1 MASASTSSD
10 ASVTNSTKK
19 PTIGDGHATGD
30 VAATGAFASRAK
42 QALDAWQTLE
52 KALANISS
60 HQKTFSEVAEAVNR
74 HLGTDIE
81 LQQKDAQI
89 ARLQSTMETISDEFA
104 KRYNQWDI
112 DREELKGE
120 LERKDTASEAKLKVL
135 KHNFTASHAQ
145 EVETFKKALESE
157 KKKSAALEAKLEDA
171 NIKIEKIEDELV
183 KCRDEVED
191 WNDYVSDLKDV
202 DFGKLYV
209 QTWLG
214 PSIYVGERY

>member
-10 ASVTNSTKK
+10 ASVANSIKE

-89 ARLQSTMETISDEFA
+89 ANLQSAMQTLLDEFA

-112 DREELKGE
+112 DKEELKE
-120 LERKDTASEAKLKVL
+120 KLEQKDNASEAKLKVVT
-135 KHNFTASHAQ
+135 HNITASHAQ
-145 EVETFKKALESE
+145 EVESFKKALESE
-157 KKKSAALEAKLEDA
+157 KKKSAALEVKLGDA
-171 NIKIEKIEDELV
+171 NVKIDKIADELV

-191 WNDYVSDLKDV
+191 WNDYISDLKDV

-214 PSIYVGERY
+214 PFMYVGERY